1 MTESISN
8 GEKIRIEAVRDFDSL
23 NQYATQWNRLA
34 ELAPQRNPML
44 SHAWISSFFE
54 HRLKPDESWKC
65 FFAYDG
71 ERLVGVL
78 PVVIKSVRV
87 FGVKKSILKTPGD
100 LHTSGVDF
108 VLPAGREREVL
119 GSILSE
125 LEREFPDWYCLRL
138 NDLPDTSNTPAA
150 VAENSYGRYII
161 REYERQGCYFPMDK
175 SYQKLHSGLGKD
187 LRKKLKSRSRKLNE
201 RFRVEYNIARGSE
214 VSDEYLAQFMELEA
228 AGKKGFGGAIKL
240 DQSLVSFYERLV
252 SRLSMLGCVEWYEL
266 KADGKPISL
275 SLGIRFGGNLII
287 FKSCYDEDFS
297 QYAPGNLLI
306 EYIYKH
312 NYSSGDT
319 DEINYLTDLP
329 HHRHWNMDVRN
340 YYNIYIYPRRFLP
353 LVTEALPKRIRQ
365 RASENRIIKRL
376 YVGLRS
382 LLRRVSGKGDQ

>member
-1 MTESISN
+1 MTESTSN
-8 GEKIRIEAVRDFDSL
+8 GEKISIEAVCDFNSL

-54 HRLKPDESWKC
+54 HRLNPDESWKC
-65 FFAYDG
+65 FFAYDR

-78 PVVIKSVRV
+78 PVVIKHVRV
-87 FGVKKSILKTPGD
+87 FGVKKSVLKTPGD

-108 VLPAGREREVL
+108 VLAAGREREVL

-125 LEREFPDWYCLRL
+125 LEREFTDWYCLRF
-138 NDLPDTSNTPAA
+138 NNLPDTSNTPAA

-161 REYERQGCYFPMDK
+161 REYQRKGCYFPMNK
-175 SYQKLHSGLGKD
+175 SYEKLHSGLGKD
-187 LRKKLKSRSRKLNE
+187 LKKKLKSRSRKLNE
-201 RFRVEYNIARGSE
+201 RFKVEYNIARGSE

-240 DQSLVSFYERLV
+240 DQSLVSFYKRLV
-252 SRLSMLGCVEWYEL
+252 SRLSIMGCVEWYEL
-266 KADGKPISL
+266 KADGNPISL

-297 QYAPGNLLI
+297 QYAPGNVLI
-306 EYIYKH
+306 EHIYRH

-319 DEINYLTDLP
+319 DEIDYLTDLP
-329 HHRHWNMDVRN
+329 HHRRWNMDVRN

-353 LVTEALPKRIRQ
+353 LVTEVLPKRIRQ